1 MLKIVLIGDTHLGY
15 HAQGREQDP
24 FQNALNA
31 TELIKQEAPD
41 LILLMGDIFDL
52 RLPRQETYSEA
63 IIFFKKL
70 QECLTNKPIKILKHI
85 KYNSGTKPAGLD
97 EWSSSRGETLG
108 TKGKTQTKKIISIYG
123 THEKR
128 NSELNPITLMDQAGF
143 LTNLHAEG
151 LLLQIEKEKIGL
163 FGLSGVPEN
172 YFVDILKKWNPQPFE
187 NEFNILLIHQ
197 SFKEYIP
204 EEDIASISDMP
215 KGFNYIFNGH
225 IHWHDRK
232 NNFILTG
239 SLGLT
244 QLKKIEEK
252 QKGFIVL
259 ELEGKKSN
267 IRFIPVNTRKFYNM
281 QTQVDNKTP
290 TDIFKEI
297 IETANKK
304 LGEHSHPDPRL
315 PILNFRLIGTL
326 RAGFSTIDLNTK
338 KIKEEFQNK
347 AIINFNFSK
356 TEKEDLSYKFS
367 FEDIKSKTLSIQD
380 LTIKTLLS
388 LMEIKDEQFISKI
401 FNYLKEGELEE
412 AKKVILEQTDAK
424 HSASPP
430 QLPDASTHKEFA
442 L

>member
-15 HAQGREQDP
+15 HAPGREQDP

-31 TELIKQEAPD
+31 AEKIKQEAPD

-70 QECLTNKPIKILKHI
+70 EECLTNKPVKILKHV

-97 EWSSSRGETLG
+97 EWSSSRGATLG
-108 TKGKTQTKKIISIYG
+108 TKGKTNTKKIISIYG

-151 LLLQIEKEKIGL
+151 LLLQIEKEKIGI

-172 YFVDILKKWNPQPFE
+172 YFKDIIKKWSPQPFE

-204 EEDIASISDMP
+204 EEDIASILDMP
-215 KGFNYIFNGH
+215 NGFDYIFNGH
-225 IHWHDRK
+225 IHWHDIK

-239 SLGLT
+239 STVLT

-259 ELEGKKSN
+259 ELENKRAS
-267 IRFIPVNTRKFYNM
+267 IRFVPINTRKFYNI
-281 QTQVDNKTP
+281 QIQVDNKTP
-290 TDIFKEI
+290 TEIFEEI
-297 IETANKK
+297 ISQGETK
-304 LGEHSHPDPRL
+304 LKEHKSDDPRP

-326 RAGFSTIDLNTK
+326 RSGFSTIDLNTK
-338 KIKEEFQNK
+338 KIKEHFQNK
-347 AIINFNFSK
+347 ALINFNFSK
-356 TEKEDLSYKFS
+356 TQKEDLSYKLS

-388 LMEIKDEQFISKI
+388 LMEIKDEQFLLRL
-401 FNYLKEGELEE
+401 FNYLKESKLEE
-412 AKKVILEQTDAK
+412 AKSIILEQN
-424 HSASPP
+424 SA
-430 QLPDASTHKEFA
+430 
-442 L
+442 